1 MRLAKLSPPKRDEL
15 ALLRRA
21 LRASGYEAPANE
33 QSKPA
38 VVSEEAAVA
47 KCREEARQSELSQR
61 EQASSSRVVVTDPQA
76 ARAGPLQDALQRA
89 RQAEKAAATAASRHQ
104 VSARLEPRRRPSVD
118 SLPPRSDRALSGA
131 AVCVESRGHARIG
144 AAKAT

>member
-21 LRASGYEAPANE
+21 LRASGYEAPTNE
-33 QSKPA
+33 QSKSEA

-61 EQASSSRVVVTDPQA
+61 EQASLSRVVVTDPQA

-104 VSARLEPRRRPSVD
+104 ASARLEPRRRPSVD
-118 SLPPRSDRALSGA
+118 SLPPRSNRALSGV
-131 AVCVESRGHARIG
+131 AVCVERPAGRSDGSAPG
-144 AAKAT
+144 

>member
-33 QSKPA
+33 QSKPEA

-61 EQASSSRVVVTDPQA
+61 EQASSRVVVTDPQA

-118 SLPPRSDRALSGA
+118 SLSPRSNRALSGA
-131 AVCVESRGHARIG
+131 AVCVERPAGRSDGSAPG
-144 AAKAT
+144 

>member
-21 LRASGYEAPANE
+21 LRASGYEAPTNE
-33 QSKPA
+33 QSKSEA

-61 EQASSSRVVVTDPQA
+61 EQASSRVVVTDPQA

-104 VSARLEPRRRPSVD
+104 ASARLEPRRRPSVD
-118 SLPPRSDRALSGA
+118 SLPPRSNRALSGA
-131 AVCVESRGHARIG
+131 AVCVERPAGRSDGSAPG
-144 AAKAT
+144 